1 MEKRT
6 INIGIGTI
14 NESLQDK
21 DGLKALT
28 LAIILKAMFGSS
40 IVPNFS
46 IRKIMSITNS
56 RYSSISTAI
65 TKGLELGLFE
75 IINNGKVCLKVNK
88 LWDKNKYFVRVNVI
102 KKDRKSVRIYFE
114 NGKHSNFKKNI
125 NAKSRQTFSDVT
137 NKIIQ
142 AKVMIIINNYLKT
155 FDSIVKEHYDSK
167 GIKINLSKLS
177 IDGVR
182 KLYNEI
188 KAELMPGEISYIN
201 TGISYDKIH
210 KIIHNCK
217 NGISLYQI
225 IKVIKACI
233 KEKLVVSYSNY
244 IVMSNEYNTTNY
256 NSIEMQNII
265 KNAKAPR
272 YDGTNARQIFEFMA
286 GVDRCIRN
294 TQKEMIIERDDEG
307 NKIPNRRFIGK
318 NSKCHTVYKRMANGF
333 IMTSNIICRKH
344 NRKHKQHKNYAA

>member
-114 NGKHSNFKKNI
+114 NGKHSNFKKN
-125 NAKSRQTFSDVT
+125 
-137 NKIIQ
+137 
-142 AKVMIIINNYLKT
+142 
-155 FDSIVKEHYDSK
+155 
-167 GIKINLSKLS
+167 
-177 IDGVR
+177 
-182 KLYNEI
+182 
-188 KAELMPGEISYIN
+188 
-201 TGISYDKIH
+201 
-210 KIIHNCK
+210 
-217 NGISLYQI
+217 
-225 IKVIKACI
+225 
-233 KEKLVVSYSNY
+233 
-244 IVMSNEYNTTNY
+244 
-256 NSIEMQNII
+256 
-265 KNAKAPR
+265 
-272 YDGTNARQIFEFMA
+272 
-286 GVDRCIRN
+286 
-294 TQKEMIIERDDEG
+294 
-307 NKIPNRRFIGK
+307 
-318 NSKCHTVYKRMANGF
+318 
-333 IMTSNIICRKH
+333 
-344 NRKHKQHKNYAA
+344 

>member
-1 MEKRT
+1 
-6 INIGIGTI
+6 
-14 NESLQDK
+14 
-21 DGLKALT
+21 
-28 LAIILKAMFGSS
+28 
-40 IVPNFS
+40 
-46 IRKIMSITNS
+46 
-56 RYSSISTAI
+56 
-65 TKGLELGLFE
+65 
-75 IINNGKVCLKVNK
+75 
-88 LWDKNKYFVRVNVI
+88 
-102 KKDRKSVRIYFE
+102 
-114 NGKHSNFKKNI
+114 
-125 NAKSRQTFSDVT
+125 
-137 NKIIQ
+137 
-142 AKVMIIINNYLKT
+142 MIIINNYLKT

-225 IKVIKACI
+225 IKVVKACI

-256 NSIEMQNII
+256 NGAEMQNII

-272 YDGTNARQIFEFMA
+272 YDGTNARQI
-286 GVDRCIRN
+286 
-294 TQKEMIIERDDEG
+294 
-307 NKIPNRRFIGK
+307 
-318 NSKCHTVYKRMANGF
+318 
-333 IMTSNIICRKH
+333 
-344 NRKHKQHKNYAA
+344 